1 MLRSDPAATSWHFDE
16 AATTRMDTRYA
27 ALATSAYYVD
37 AGGGELE
44 VARFDEAWSR
54 QHASDKPA
62 ALEALAALSAE
73 AEGPGAWEVDG
84 ALRRRA
90 AVMRRDG
97 VATAAELGRATPAAN
112 GLLTFPTAFHR
123 TLPPAAGP
131 ADEDGFGEPQTRLVV
146 VLEQYALPAH
156 ALKWA
161 PPFELATTVRGARA
175 LAKPPVATSY

>member
-1 MLRSDPAATSWHFDE
+1 MPREEVATQGRPDSFFFQHRTW
-16 AATTRMDTRYA
+16 
-27 ALATSAYYVD
+27 ALAGHVH
-37 AGGGELE
+37 
-44 VARFDEAWSR
+44 V
-54 QHASDKPA
+54 
-62 ALEALAALSAE
+62 
-73 AEGPGAWEVDG
+73 EGSY
-84 ALRRRA
+84 LRRRA

-97 VATAAELGRATPAAN
+97 EETAAELGRATPAAN

-131 ADEDGFGEPQTRLVV
+131 AADEDGFGEPQTRLVV

-161 PPFELATTVRGARA
+161 PPFELATTVRGVRA